1 MQANYSNM
9 KNYTLLVISLIF
21 ALLPPCIDSAKG
33 QSNHLREF
41 FSQAQREPH
50 LRNNFIESY
59 RQREGLPDYVLEV
72 LYSHGIEVFAVTNP
86 LVKTEN
92 GSYRTT
98 SHALAIGRGYPSRMI
113 FGPKMFHPAFTYV
126 DFQSVVRHE
135 GAHAKLWA
143 TGELNYL
150 ENVDTSEDSEVR
162 LRGLFP
168 ILFELDALKTQMDHP
183 NWLRTSVLFRKGQE
197 AYRQTWLDKLD
208 RLEKQSYMYDMK
220 PLFKRIRRTYGSSYD
235 KQIN

>member
-1 MQANYSNM
+1 M
-9 KNYTLLVISLIF
+9 KLYTLFVIFLMF
-21 ALLPPCIDSAKG
+21 VLLPPCIDSAKG
-33 QSNHLREF
+33 QSNDLREF
-41 FSQAQREPH
+41 FFQAQKESH
-50 LRNNFIESY
+50 LRNNFVESF

-72 LYSHGIEVFAVTNP
+72 LYSDEVGVFAVTNP

-126 DFQSVVRHE
+126 DFQSVVQHE
-135 GAHAKLWA
+135 EAHAKLWA

-150 ENVDTSEDSEVR
+150 ENVDTSENSQVR
-162 LRGLFP
+162 LKGLFP

-183 NWLRTSVLFRKGQE
+183 NWLRTSVPFRKGQE

-220 PLFKRIRRTYGSSYD
+220 TLFKRIRRTYGSSHD
-235 KQIN
+235 KQLN